1 MGSEKRQCDLGA
13 RKKERSIPAGNN
25 NKYDI
30 VRNNGG
36 GKKKKNLWGA
46 ETQKLYNTVY
56 LKFCIGEG
64 NGNPVQCS
72 CLGNPMDRGA
82 WGATV
87 PGVAKESDMTEIK
100 QQQIL
105 WKK

>member
-36 GKKKKNLWGA
+36 GKKKNL
-46 ETQKLYNTVY
+46 
-56 LKFCIGEG
+56 
-64 NGNPVQCS
+64 
-72 CLGNPMDRGA
+72 
-82 WGATV
+82 
-87 PGVAKESDMTEIK
+87 
-100 QQQIL
+100 
-105 WKK
+105 

>member
-36 GKKKKNLWGA
+36 GKKKNLWGA